1 MRLRLADRAQAHSS
15 VGGRWTENL
24 LLLEGVLISELTS
37 GEDNTGRAG
46 DEGMCFQRSS
56 GWIDQLCPRRGLQRS
71 GDGEET
77 QVEEGGTART
87 DSKTSG

>member
-1 MRLRLADRAQAHSS
+1 VRLRLADRAQAHSS
-15 VGGRWTENL
+15 VGSRWTENL

-56 GWIDQLCPRRGLQRS
+56 G
-71 GDGEET
+71 
-77 QVEEGGTART
+77 
-87 DSKTSG
+87 